1 MEFQK
6 RVIDSWRNHGPSTR
20 DELKEAIR
28 LYEEIQTKAI
38 AFMSPDVVTTLP
50 ETQEQEI
57 DSKKVAQQ

>member
-6 RVIDSWRNHGPSTR
+6 RVIDSWRNHGASAR

-38 AFMSPDVVTTLP
+38 AFMSPDVVTALP
-50 ETQEQEI
+50 EPQEQEV
-57 DSKKVAQQ
+57 DSKKIAQQ

>member
-6 RVIDSWRNHGPSTR
+6 RVIDSWRNHGASAR

-38 AFMSPDVVTTLP
+38 AFMSPDVVTALP
-50 ETQEQEI
+50 EPQEKEI